1 MKIPNIQSARAADA
15 YTIDNEP
22 ISSVDLM
29 ERAAT
34 QIYFWLMK
42 KLKTKE
48 VSIKIFCGMGNN
60 GGDGLVLARLL
71 ATNDIIAQVFIV
83 HVSENFS
90 HDCEVNYER
99 LKEIPEVPMYDIF
112 SKDDFPKI
120 SDDEIIIDA
129 LFGSGLSRPLEGL
142 AAELVN
148 HLNDNQAVRIAI
160 DIASGLNADNV
171 WFVGRDA
178 IHRIS
183 SGDAINGVCTQD
195 IPIVHA
201 DYTVSMQFPK
211 MAFLYPENEPFVGK
225 WDVLD
230 IKIHP
235 DYVEN
240 LETAN
245 FYTTADVIKPLL
257 HKRGKHSHKGT
268 YGHALLIAGSTGKTG
283 AALLAS
289 EACMRSGV
297 GLLTTHLPKSAM
309 LPLQVYLPE
318 AMISPDKFDN
328 CFSQLPDLQPYNAVG
343 VGPGLGKAP
352 ETVNALKHLIQEAKV
367 PMVLDADALN
377 IISENK
383 TWLAFL
389 PERTIITPHPKEFER
404 LFGKTDNSQQRIELQ
419 REMSVKHKIII
430 VLKGANTSITFP
442 NGSCFFNSTGN
453 PGMATAGSGDVLTGI
468 ILSLLAQRY
477 TPEEAAIIGVF
488 MHGRAGDKAAEKLGM
503 EAVIAR
509 DISNSLEFRV

>member
-1 MKIPNIQSARAADA
+1 MKIPTIQTARAADA
-15 YTIDNEP
+15 YTIENEP

-34 QIYFWLMK
+34 QIYFWLMRN
-42 KLKTKE
+42 LKSKE

-71 ATNDIIAQVFIV
+71 ATNDIFAQVYIV
-83 HVSENFS
+83 HVSDNFS

-99 LKEIPEVPMYDIF
+99 LKEIPEVPMYGIF
-112 SKDDFPKI
+112 SKEDFPKI
-120 SDDEIIIDA
+120 DDNDIIIDA

-142 AAELVN
+142 AAEMVN
-148 HLNDNQAVRIAI
+148 HINDNQAIRIAI
-160 DIASGLNADNV
+160 DIASGLY
-171 WFVGRDA
+171 
-178 IHRIS
+178 
-183 SGDAINGVCTQD
+183 GDSIGIPTN
-195 IPIVHA
+195 PIVRA

-211 MAFLYPENEPFVGK
+211 MAFLYPENEPYVGK
-225 WDVLD
+225 WEVLD

-235 DYVEN
+235 DYIEN
-240 LETAN
+240 VETAN
-245 FYTTADVIKPLL
+245 FYTTLDVIKPLL

-268 YGHALLIAGSTGKTG
+268 YGHALLISGSTGKTG

-289 EACMRSGV
+289 ESCLRSGV
-297 GLLTTHLPKSAM
+297 GLLTTHLPKAAM

-318 AMISPDKFDN
+318 AMISPDKSDN
-328 CFSQLPDLQPYNAVG
+328 CFSQVPDLQPYNAVG
-343 VGPGLGKAP
+343 VGPGLGKSK
-352 ETVNALKHLIQEAKV
+352 ETANALKRLIQEAKV

-383 TWLAFL
+383 TWLSFL

-404 LFGKTDNSQQRIELQ
+404 LFGKTDNSQQRLELQ
-419 REMSVKHKIII
+419 REMSKQYNIII

-488 MHGRAGDKAAEKLGM
+488 MHGRAGDKAAAERGM
-503 EAVIAR
+503 EAMIAS
-509 DISNSLEFRV
+509 DIINSLEFRVV

>member
-1 MKIPNIQSARAADA
+1 MKIPDIKAARAADA
-15 YTIDNEP
+15 YTIENEP

-71 ATNDIIAQVFIV
+71 ASNDIVAQVYIV
-83 HVSENFS
+83 HVSDSFS

-99 LKEIPEVPMYDIF
+99 LKEIPDVPMFGIF
-112 SKDDFPKI
+112 SNEDFPKI
-120 SDDEIIIDA
+120 DDNDIVIDA
-129 LFGSGLSRPLEGL
+129 IFGSGLSRPLEGL
-142 AAELVN
+142 VAELVS

-160 DIASGLNADNV
+160 DIASGLN
-171 WFVGRDA
+171 
-178 IHRIS
+178 
-183 SGDAINGVCTQD
+183 GDAINNGGV
-195 IPIVHA
+195 IFRP

-235 DYVEN
+235 DYIEN
-240 LETAN
+240 LETVN
-245 FYTTADVIKPLL
+245 FYTTENVVKPLI

-283 AALLAS
+283 AALMAS
-289 EACMRSGV
+289 ESCMRSGV
-297 GLLTTHLPKSAM
+297 GLLTTHLPKQAM

-318 AMISPDKFDN
+318 AMISPDKSDDY
-328 CFSQLPDLQPYNAVG
+328 FSQVPDLQPYNAIG
-343 VGPGLGKAP
+343 AGPGLGKAE
-352 ETVNALKHLIQEAKV
+352 ETVSALKHVIQDARV
-367 PMVLDADALN
+367 PLVLDADALN

-383 TWLAFL
+383 TWLSFL

-404 LFGKTDNSQQRIELQ
+404 LFGRSEDSAQRLELQ
-419 REMSVKHKIII
+419 RAMSVRHNIII

-442 NGSCFFNSTGN
+442 NDTCFFNSTGN
-453 PGMATAGSGDVLTGI
+453 PGMATAGSGDVLTGV

-488 MHGRAGDKAAEKLGM
+488 MHGRAGDKAAEKLGIETM
-503 EAVIAR
+503 IAG
-509 DISNSLEFRV
+509 DITKNLDFRL

>member
-1 MKIPNIQSARAADA
+1 MKIPNIKAARAADA
-15 YTIDNEP
+15 YTIENEP

-34 QIYFWLMK
+34 QIYFWLMHN
-42 KLKTKE
+42 LKSKE

-71 ATNDIIAQVFIV
+71 ATNDIFAQVYIV

-99 LKEIPEVPMYDIF
+99 LKAIPDVPIFGIF
-112 SKDDFPKI
+112 SREDFPKI
-120 SDDEIIIDA
+120 DDNDIVIDA
-129 LFGSGLSRPLEGL
+129 LFGSGLNRPLDGL
-142 AAELVN
+142 AADIVN
-148 HLNDNQAVRIAI
+148 HINDNQSIRIAI
-160 DIASGLNADNV
+160 DIASGLN
-171 WFVGRDA
+171 
-178 IHRIS
+178 
-183 SGDAINGVCTQD
+183 GDAINRVCTQD

-225 WDVLD
+225 WEVLD

-235 DYVEN
+235 DYIENVE
-240 LETAN
+240 TTN
-245 FYTTADVIKPLL
+245 FYTTADVVRPLL
-257 HKRGKHSHKGT
+257 HRRGKHSHKGT

-289 EACMRSGV
+289 ESCLRSGV

-318 AMISPDKFDN
+318 AMISPDNSDN
-328 CFSQLPDLQPYNAVG
+328 YFSQVPDLQPYNAVG
-343 VGPGLGKAP
+343 VGPGLGKAE
-352 ETVNALKHLIQEAKV
+352 ETVNALKHLIQEVKV

-383 TWLAFL
+383 TWLSFL
-389 PERTIITPHPKEFER
+389 PERSIITPHPKEFER
-404 LFGKTDNSQQRIELQ
+404 LFGKTDNSQQRLELQ
-419 REMSVKHKIII
+419 REMSKQYNIII

-503 EAVIAR
+503 EAMIAS
-509 DISNSLEFRV
+509 DISKSLEFKV

>member
-1 MKIPNIQSARAADA
+1 MKIPTIQTARAADA
-15 YTIDNEP
+15 YTIENEP
-22 ISSVDLM
+22 ITSVDLM

-71 ATNDIIAQVFIV
+71 ATNDIFAQVFIV
-83 HVSENFS
+83 HVGDHFS

-99 LKEIPEVPMYDIF
+99 LKEVPEVPMFDIF

-120 SDDEIIIDA
+120 DDNDIIIDA

-142 AAELVN
+142 AADMVN
-148 HLNDNQAVRIAI
+148 YINDNQAIRIAV
-160 DIASGLNADNV
+160 DIASGLN
-171 WFVGRDA
+171 
-178 IHRIS
+178 
-183 SGDAINGVCTQD
+183 GDSIGCD
-195 IPIVHA
+195 GPIVKA

-225 WDVLD
+225 WEVLD

-235 DYVEN
+235 DYIEN
-240 LETAN
+240 LETNN
-245 FYTTADVIKPLL
+245 FYTTIDVVKPLI

-289 EACMRSGV
+289 EACMRAGV
-297 GLLTTHLPKSAM
+297 GLLTTHLPKLAM

-318 AMISPDKFDN
+318 AMISPDMSDN
-328 CFSQLPDLQPYNAVG
+328 CFSQVPDLQPYNAVG
-343 VGPGLGKAP
+343 VGPGLGKTE
-352 ETVNALKHLIQEAKV
+352 ETANALKHLIQEAKM

-383 TWLAFL
+383 TWLSFL
-389 PERTIITPHPKEFER
+389 QEKTIITPHPKEFER
-404 LFGKTDNSQQRIELQ
+404 LFGKTDNSQQRLDLQ
-419 REMSVKHKIII
+419 REMSVRHKIII

-488 MHGRAGDKAAEKLGM
+488 MHGKAGDIAASKLGQESM
-503 EAVIAR
+503 IAS
-509 DISNSLEFRV
+509 DISKSLDFRL

>member
-15 YTIDNEP
+15 YTIENEP

-71 ATNDIIAQVFIV
+71 ASNDIFAQVYIV

-99 LKEIPEVPMYDIF
+99 LKEIPEVPMFGIF
-112 SKDDFPKI
+112 SKDDFPEI
-120 SDDEIIIDA
+120 DDNDIIIDA

-142 AAELVN
+142 AADMVN
-148 HLNDNQAVRIAI
+148 HLNDNHAIRIAI
-160 DIASGLNADNV
+160 DIASGLNADSI
-171 WFVGRDA
+171 G
-178 IHRIS
+178 
-183 SGDAINGVCTQD
+183 GTG
-195 IPIVHA
+195 PIIHA
-201 DYTVSMQFPK
+201 DYTLSMQFPK
-211 MAFLYPENEPFVGK
+211 MAFMYPENELYVGK
-225 WDVLD
+225 WEVLD

-235 DYVEN
+235 DYIENVE
-240 LETAN
+240 TTN
-245 FYTTADVIKPLL
+245 FYTTADVVKPLL
-257 HKRGKHSHKGT
+257 YKRGKHSHKGT

-289 EACMRSGV
+289 ESCLRSGV

-318 AMISPDKFDN
+318 AMISPDKSDN
-328 CFSQLPDLQPYNAVG
+328 CFSEVPDLQPYNAIG
-343 VGPGLGKAP
+343 VGPGLGKTE
-352 ETVNALKHLIQEAKV
+352 ETANALKHLIQEVKV

-383 TWLAFL
+383 TWLSFL

-404 LFGKTDNSQQRIELQ
+404 LFGKTDNSAQRIELQ
-419 REMSVKHKIII
+419 REMSKQYNIII

-442 NGSCFFNSTGN
+442 NGNCFFNSTGN

-488 MHGRAGDKAAEKLGM
+488 MHGRAGDSAAEKLGM
-503 EAVIAR
+503 EAMIAG
-509 DISNSLEFRV
+509 DIVRNLDFRV

>member
-1 MKIPNIQSARAADA
+1 MKIPNIQAARAADT
-15 YTIDNEP
+15 YTIENEP

-83 HVSENFS
+83 HVSEHFS
-90 HDCEVNYER
+90 HDCEVNYLR
-99 LKEIPEVPMYDIF
+99 LKEIPDVPIFDIYA
-112 SKDDFPKI
+112 KDDFPKL

-142 AAELVN
+142 SAELVN

-160 DIASGLNADNV
+160 DIASGLN
-171 WFVGRDA
+171 
-178 IHRIS
+178 
-183 SGDAINGVCTQD
+183 GDAINRVCTRD

-225 WDVLD
+225 WEVLD

-235 DYVEN
+235 DYIEN
-240 LETAN
+240 VDTSN

-268 YGHALLIAGSTGKTG
+268 YGHALLIAGSTRKTG

-289 EACMRSGV
+289 EACLRSGV

-318 AMISPDKFDN
+318 AMISPDKSDD
-328 CFSQLPDLQPYNAVG
+328 CFSQLPDLQPFNAIG
-343 VGPGLGKAP
+343 VGPGLGKAE
-352 ETVNALKHLIQEAKV
+352 ETENALKNLIPEAKV

-389 PERTIITPHPKEFER
+389 PENTIITPHPKEFER
-404 LFGKTDNSQQRIELQ
+404 LFGKTANSLQRLELQ

-442 NGSCFFNSTGN
+442 NSSCFFNSTGN

-488 MHGRAGDKAAEKLGM
+488 MHGRAGDKAADKLGM
-503 EAVIAR
+503 ESMIAG
-509 DISNSLEFRV
+509 DIVKNLDFRL

>member
-1 MKIPNIQSARAADA
+1 MKIPTISTARSADA
-15 YTIDNEP
+15 YTIENEP

-34 QIYFWLMK
+34 QIYFWLMRN
-42 KLKTKE
+42 LKSKE

-71 ATNDIIAQVFIV
+71 ATQDIYAQVFV
-83 HVSENFS
+83 LHVSDNFS

-99 LKEIPEVPMYDIF
+99 LKAIPEVPMYGIF

-120 SDDEIIIDA
+120 NDNDIIIDA
-129 LFGSGLSRPLEGL
+129 LFGSGLNRPLEGV
-142 AAELVN
+142 AAELVQ
-148 HLNDNQAVRIAI
+148 HLNDNHAIRIAI
-160 DIASGLNADNV
+160 DIASGLN
-171 WFVGRDA
+171 
-178 IHRIS
+178 
-183 SGDAINGVCTQD
+183 GDSLGNPSN
-195 IPIVHA
+195 PIIHA
-201 DYTVSMQFPK
+201 DYTLSMQFPK

-225 WDVLD
+225 WEVMD

-235 DYVEN
+235 DFIEN
-240 LETAN
+240 LETSN
-245 FYTTADVIKPLL
+245 FYTTSDVIKPLL
-257 HKRGKHSHKGT
+257 HKRAKHSHKGT

-283 AALLAS
+283 AAMLAS
-289 EACMRSGV
+289 ESCLRSGV

-318 AMISPDKFDN
+318 AMISPDKSDN
-328 CFSQLPDLQPYNAVG
+328 CFSELPDLQPYNAIG

-352 ETVNALKHLIQEAKV
+352 ETATALKLIIQNAKV

-383 TWLAFL
+383 TWLSFL

-404 LFGKTDNSQQRIELQ
+404 LFGKTDNSAQRIELQ
-419 REMSVKHKIII
+419 REMSVKHNIII

-488 MHGRAGDKAAEKLGM
+488 MHGKAGDFAASELGM
-503 EAVIAR
+503 ESMIAS
-509 DISNSLEFRV
+509 DISKHIGKVFDFLRK

>member
-15 YTIDNEP
+15 YTIENEP

-34 QIYFWLMK
+34 QIYFWLMRN
-42 KLKTKE
+42 LKSKE
-48 VSIKIFCGMGNN
+48 VPIKIFCGMGNN

-71 ATNDIIAQVFIV
+71 ATQDIYAQVFILR
-83 HVSENFS
+83 VSDSFS
-90 HDCEVNYER
+90 HDADVNYER
-99 LKEIPEVPMYDIF
+99 LKDIQDVPMYDIF

-120 SDDEIIIDA
+120 SDDDIIIDA
-129 LFGSGLSRPLEGL
+129 LFGSGLKRPLEGL
-142 AAELVN
+142 AAEIVN
-148 HLNDNQAVRIAI
+148 HINDNQAIRIAI
-160 DIASGLNADNV
+160 DIASGLN
-171 WFVGRDA
+171 
-178 IHRIS
+178 
-183 SGDAINGVCTQD
+183 GDSIGSD
-195 IPIVHA
+195 GPIVRA

-225 WDVLD
+225 WEVLD

-235 DYVEN
+235 DYIEN
-240 LETAN
+240 VETAN
-245 FYTTADVIKPLL
+245 LYTTADVVKPLL

-268 YGHALLIAGSTGKTG
+268 YGHALLIAGSTGKSG

-289 EACMRSGV
+289 ESCMRSGV
-297 GLLTTHLPKSAM
+297 GLLTTHLPKQTM
-309 LPLQVYLPE
+309 LSLQVYLPE
-318 AMISPDKFDN
+318 AMISPDKSND

-343 VGPGLGKAP
+343 VGPGLGKSE
-352 ETVNALKHLIQEAKV
+352 ETANALKHLIQEVKV
-367 PMVLDADALN
+367 PLVLDADALN

-383 TWLAFL
+383 TWLSFL

-404 LFGKTDNSQQRIELQ
+404 LFGKTDNSQQRLELQ
-419 REMSVKHKIII
+419 REMSKQYNIII

-468 ILSLLAQRY
+468 VLSLLAQRY

-488 MHGRAGDKAAEKLGM
+488 MHGRAGDKAASQLGM
-503 EAVIAR
+503 ESMIAG
-509 DISNSLEFRV
+509 DITKNLDFRL